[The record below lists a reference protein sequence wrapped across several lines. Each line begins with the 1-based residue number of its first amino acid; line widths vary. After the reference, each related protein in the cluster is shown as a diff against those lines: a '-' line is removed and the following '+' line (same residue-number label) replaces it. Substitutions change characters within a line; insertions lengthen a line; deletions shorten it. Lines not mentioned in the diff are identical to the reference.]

1 MLEQALIQND
11 GYPYNEG
18 KFEHTDM
25 DRGKLM

>member
-11 GYPYNEG
+11 GYPYKKG

>member
-11 GYPYNEG
+11 GYPYKKGE
-18 KFEHTDM
+18 FEHTDM